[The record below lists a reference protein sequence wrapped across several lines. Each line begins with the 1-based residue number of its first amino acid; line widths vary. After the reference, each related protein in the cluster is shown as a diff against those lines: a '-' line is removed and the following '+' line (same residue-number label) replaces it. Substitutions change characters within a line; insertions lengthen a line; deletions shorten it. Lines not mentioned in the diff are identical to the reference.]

1 MNVFGKILK
10 KWFGT
15 TTDRT
20 LTASDITGVISS
32 NLPPSLTNNAKDRS
46 VIERIIR
53 ATCTV
58 TGVTRNE
65 LLSGRKPAN
74 LVHARH
80 IAMYLAREYT
90 TLSLPKI
97 GLAMN
102 KDHTTVHYVANKMA
116 KRGRGATLV
125 NRDIAAVKK
134 AAGLDG

>member
-15 TTDRT
+15 TTGRT
-20 LTASDITGVISS
+20 LTASDIEAPQHHC
-32 NLPPSLTNNAKDRS
+32 LPPM
-46 VIERIIR
+46 ERIIR

-58 TGVTRNE
+58 TGITRNE
-65 LLSGRKPAN
+65 LLSGRRPAEF
-74 LVHARH
+74 VHARH

-90 TLSLPKI
+90 TLSLPQI
-97 GLAMN
+97 GRAMN

-116 KRGRGATLV
+116 KRGRGATKV
-125 NRDIAAVKK
+125 NRDLAAVKR

>member
-20 LTASDITGVISS
+20 LTASDIEAPKHHC
-32 NLPPSLTNNAKDRS
+32 LPPM
-46 VIERIIR
+46 ERIIR

-58 TGVTRNE
+58 TGLTRNE
-65 LLSGRKPAN
+65 LLSGRRSKEF
-74 LVHARH
+74 VHARH

-90 TLSLPKI
+90 TLSFPQI
-97 GLAMN
+97 GRAMN
-102 KDHTTVHYVANKMA
+102 KDHTTVYYVANKMA
-116 KRGRGATLV
+116 KRGRGATKV
-125 NRDIAAVKK
+125 NRDLAAVKK

>member
-15 TTDRT
+15 TTART
-20 LTASDITGVISS
+20 LTASDIEAPKHHC
-32 NLPPSLTNNAKDRS
+32 LPPM
-46 VIERIIR
+46 ERIIR

-58 TGVTRNE
+58 TGITRNE
-65 LLSGRKPAN
+65 LLSGRRPAEF
-74 LVHARH
+74 VHARH

-90 TLSLPKI
+90 TLSLPQI
-97 GLAMN
+97 GRAMN

-116 KRGRGATLV
+116 KRGRGATKV
-125 NRDIAAVKK
+125 NRDLAAVKK

>member
-15 TTDRT
+15 TTART
-20 LTASDITGVISS
+20 LTASEIEAPKHHC
-32 NLPPSLTNNAKDRS
+32 LPPM
-46 VIERIIR
+46 ERIIR

-65 LLSGRKPAN
+65 LLSGRRPAEF
-74 LVHARH
+74 VHARH

-90 TLSLPKI
+90 TLSLPQI
-97 GLAMN
+97 GRAMN

-116 KRGRGATLV
+116 KRGRGATKV
-125 NRDIAAVKK
+125 NLDIAAVKK

>member
-20 LTASDITGVISS
+20 LTASEIEAPKHHC
-32 NLPPSLTNNAKDRS
+32 LPPM
-46 VIERIIR
+46 ERIIR
-53 ATCTV
+53 STCTV
-58 TGVTRNE
+58 TGITRNE
-65 LLSGRKPAN
+65 LLSGRRPAEF
-74 LVHARH
+74 VHARH

-90 TLSLPKI
+90 TLSLPQI
-97 GLAMN
+97 GRAMN

-116 KRGRGATLV
+116 KRGRGATKV
-125 NRDIAAVKK
+125 NRDLAAVKK